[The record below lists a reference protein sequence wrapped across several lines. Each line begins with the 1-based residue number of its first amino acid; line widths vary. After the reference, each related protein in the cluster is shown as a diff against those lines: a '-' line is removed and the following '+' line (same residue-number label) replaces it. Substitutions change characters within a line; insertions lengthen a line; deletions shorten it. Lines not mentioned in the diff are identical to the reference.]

1 MGSGSYS
8 CVGTTEAAEPPLSSP
23 VKPEEWEDMDMEAVA
38 HGFVLLMVHLQEQDI
53 RVLLRKLANLHKEI
67 GFSDVRT
74 A

>member
-1 MGSGSYS
+1 
-8 CVGTTEAAEPPLSSP
+8 
-23 VKPEEWEDMDMEAVA
+23 MDMEAVA